1 MLCHCRSEKQFQQC
15 CKPFISGKTKPNTAE
30 ELMRS
35 RYTAF
40 CINNLTYIE
49 NTMSG
54 PALIQF
60 LSNPNHNTNIKWQ
73 KLDIC
78 EANDGQKSDT
88 FGTVRFKAY
97 YKLNDNHYCHHE
109 RSEFI
114 KVNNQWLYNDGNIL
128 A

>member
-1 MLCHCRSEKQFQQC
+1 MICYCGSEKQFQQC
-15 CKPFISGKTKPNTAE
+15 CNPFISGHKKPNTAE

-54 PALIQF
+54 PALTQF
-60 LSNPNHNTNIKWQ
+60 LSNPNHNTSIKWQ
-73 KLDIC
+73 KLNIH
-78 EANDGQKSDT
+78 ETNDGQNSDT

-97 YKLNDNHYCHHE
+97 YRLNNDNYCHHE
-109 RSEFI
+109 ISEFI
-114 KVNNQWLYNDGNIL
+114 KVNNQWLYNDGKIL